1 MSGLFYYLKM
11 NIFSVFKLY
20 CSFLIEISSL
30 KLLISRVNSIKIQIF
45 RVGISW
51 NVCFLIR
58 VKCCKEVRK
67 LLD

>member
-11 NIFSVFKLY
+11 NIFSVFKLN

-30 KLLISRVNSIKIQIF
+30 KLLILWVGSIKIQIF
-45 RVGISW
+45 RIDNNK

-58 VKCCKEVRK
+58 ISVVRK
-67 LLD
+67 

>member
-20 CSFLIEISSL
+20 RSFLIEISSL

-45 RVGISW
+45 RVGVSW
-51 NVCFLIR
+51 NVCFLIW
-58 VKCCKEVRK
+58 
-67 LLD
+67 